1 MSLDANKET
10 CREYFKA
17 FLARD
22 AAWIEKHVAKS
33 FVRHDLPSEG

>member
-1 MSLDANKET
+1 MSLDANKQT

-22 AAWIEKHVAKS
+22 A
-33 FVRHDLPSEG
+33 G